1 MLDALGLDDTCV
13 RVYRALLV
21 RPQVGMTEIRKQLDL
36 SDSALRAALDRLSEL
51 ALVRPSVDASRVF
64 HAVDPELGIQ
74 ALITK
79 QQEQLA
85 AEQHRMEELHVA
97 AVAFADLTSDRPRQA
112 SHDIEQ
118 LDGAEEIQ
126 DHIRAFM
133 RQAGKEVMTFVPGG
147 AQCATDIDA
156 VEPQYAEL
164 LERGVRVRAMYLAS
178 AVNDPPTAAHMTR
191 LSHRGAEVRTTP
203 TLPVRL
209 TIIDRDIV
217 ILPTEGKD
225 AGTDEGRGR
234 RPQALLMTAKEVGDV
249 VCALFDNY
257 WATAAPWGANPRDRD
272 GGDLTAQELEVLRIL
287 SRGMTD
293 EAVAKRLGISP
304 RTARRIAANLMEKL
318 GARSRFQ
325 AGASAVAT
333 GWLTGEE

>member
-1 MLDALGLDDTCV
+1 M
-13 RVYRALLV
+13 
-21 RPQVGMTEIRKQLDL
+21 RPQVGLTEIRRQLGL
-36 SDSALRAALDRLSEL
+36 SDSALRTALDRLSEL

-85 AEQHRMEELHVA
+85 AEQQRMEELRVA
-97 AVAFADLTSDRPRQA
+97 AVAFADLTSGRPRQSA
-112 SHDIEQ
+112 HDVEQ
-118 LDGAEEIQ
+118 LDGAEQIQ
-126 DHIRAFM
+126 DHIRALM
-133 RQAGKEVMTFVPGG
+133 RRATSEVMTFVPGG
-147 AQCATDIDA
+147 AQCAADIEA
-156 VEPQYAEL
+156 VEPQYAQL
-164 LERGVRVRAMYLAS
+164 LERGVRVRALYLAS
-178 AVNDPPTAAHMTR
+178 AVNDPPTAAHAMR
-191 LSHRGAEVRTTP
+191 LADRGAEVRTTP
-203 TLPVRL
+203 TLPVKL
-209 TIIDRDIV
+209 TIIDREVV
-217 ILPTEGKD
+217 ILPTEGTGED
-225 AGTDEGRGR
+225 AGAGPTEGAATGETGR
-234 RPQALLMTAKEVGDV
+234 QRPQALLMTAREVRDA

-257 WATAAPWGANPRDRD
+257 WATAALWGANPRDKD
-272 GGDLTAQELEVLRIL
+272 GSDLTAQEAEVLRIL

-304 RTARRIAANLMEKL
+304 RTARRIAADLMEKL